1 MATEVKSQVVRTCD
15 RCKAHVAYFTL
26 ELKKLSKES
35 NYFYDDVA
43 DLCIVCTE
51 LFTEFMRGK

>member
-1 MATEVKSQVVRTCD
+1 MATEVKSQVVLTCD
-15 RCKAHVAYFTL
+15 RCKEQVAYFTL
-26 ELKKLSKES
+26 ELKKLSEGS

-51 LFTEFMRGK
+51 LFAEFMRGK